1 MGIVAAA
8 CTGWGVLSASG
19 APARVSQ
26 RGNDQRSVWEGVYT
40 DAQARRGKES
50 YDYSCAMCHSP
61 TLEGDSAR
69 DIPALAGEPFLN
81 EWNAHSLKDLFDVVS
96 RSMPKDAPASLRAQ
110 TYADLLAYVLWVNE
124 FPTGDRELAADPPLL
139 ERIKIEKMPAKPEK

>member
-1 MGIVAAA
+1 
-8 CTGWGVLSASG
+8 
-19 APARVSQ
+19 
-26 RGNDQRSVWEGVYT
+26 
-40 DAQARRGKES
+40 
-50 YDYSCAMCHSP
+50 MCHSP

-110 TYADLLAYVLWVNE
+110 TYADLLAYVLWVSE
-124 FPTGDRELAADPPLL
+124 FPTGDRELAADPARL